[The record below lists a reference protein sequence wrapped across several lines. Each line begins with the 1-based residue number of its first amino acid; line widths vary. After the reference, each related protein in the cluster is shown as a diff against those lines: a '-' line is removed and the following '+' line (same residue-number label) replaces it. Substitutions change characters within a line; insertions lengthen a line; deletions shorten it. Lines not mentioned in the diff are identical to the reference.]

1 MKPLSEIQSDYVNKQ
16 NDITKVQEKIHKLEA
31 QINRLRTK
39 KDKLQDKAWWGD
51 NLIRP
56 IMEHVKAKFPDLVW
70 DDKNLVPM
78 GLGCKVS
85 IFAHLNGE
93 TVAYLVF
100 SPGNSKTG
108 TILYETGET
117 KNNFHHNSIGAMN
130 GFNNVSKVVET
141 IGEVLDYVQ
150 KQIDKHNA
158 EKVANSK

>member
-1 MKPLSEIQSDYVNKQ
+1 MKSLIDIKADYVIKQ
-16 NDITKVQEKIHKLEA
+16 NEIDNTREKIKKLEA
-31 QINRLRTK
+31 QIDRLRTK

-51 NLIRP
+51 ILIRP

-85 IFAHLNGE
+85 IFAKLNRE

-117 KNNFHHNSIGAMN
+117 KNHFHPNSTGAIN

-141 IGEVLDYVQ
+141 IEEVLEYVQ